1 MIMNYVTKIR
11 AQIDIYAR
19 KKTSNLFDGSYKS
32 IYQGNGLDFENLREY
47 IPGDNIRDID
57 WKASSRSGK
66 VLVKRYIAEKRHNIL
81 LVFDTGIKMCAH
93 TGKLE
98 DKKEL
103 ALNAGGV
110 LGYLAAK
117 NGDQVGALYN
127 SNGSIQYYPLHSG
140 LQNVEKIMTAYERE
154 KCSGYESDLEKSL
167 DYMLRNIRRKGIVFV
182 ITDMAGICRLSESIL
197 KKMTCQ
203 FEVLV
208 VGIGDADVTNGSS
221 FRVEGQHYIP
231 EFFSSNLR
239 LAEKE
244 KELKESLQAENEKKL
259 LKYRVV
265 STMIHSREEM
275 VERLVELLGGHKYAG
290 IR

>member
-1 MIMNYVTKIR
+1 MVMNYVTKIR

-66 VLVKRYIAEKRHNIL
+66 VLVKRYVAEKRHNIL

-98 DKKEL
+98 EKKAL
-103 ALNAGGV
+103 ALEAGGV
-110 LGYLAAK
+110 LAYLAAK
-117 NGDQVGALYN
+117 NGDQVGAVYN
-127 SNGSIQYYPLHSG
+127 RNGSIQYYPLHSG
-140 LQNVEKIMTAYERE
+140 LQNVEKIMTAYDRE
-154 KCSGYESDLEKSL
+154 NCSGYEADLEKSL

-182 ITDMAGICRLSESIL
+182 ITDMEGMHNLSESML
-197 KKMTCQ
+197 KKMTFQ
-203 FEVLV
+203 FEVLF
-208 VGIGDADVTNGSS
+208 VGIGDAFVTNGTS
-221 FRVEGQHYIP
+221 FQIERQHYIP
-231 EFFSSNLR
+231 EFFSSDLK

-244 KELKESLQAENEKKL
+244 KELRQNIYEENEKKL

-265 STMIHSREEM
+265 STMIHQREEM
-275 VERLVELLGGHKYAG
+275 VERLIELLGGHKYAA